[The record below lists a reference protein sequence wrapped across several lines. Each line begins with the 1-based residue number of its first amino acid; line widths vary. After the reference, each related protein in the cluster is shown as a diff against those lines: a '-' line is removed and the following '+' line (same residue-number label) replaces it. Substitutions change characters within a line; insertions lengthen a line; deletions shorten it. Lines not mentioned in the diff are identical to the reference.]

1 MGLPVTFPS
10 DGAPGI
16 LALQASHQLLR
27 EGDNYPLSEAMRARI
42 TRNHPQDLTHRC
54 SINIYYHLQKHF
66 SLWLIN

>member
-1 MGLPVTFPS
+1 MRLPVTFPP

-42 TRNHPQDLTHRC
+42 TRNTPRT
-54 SINIYYHLQKHF
+54 
-66 SLWLIN
+66 